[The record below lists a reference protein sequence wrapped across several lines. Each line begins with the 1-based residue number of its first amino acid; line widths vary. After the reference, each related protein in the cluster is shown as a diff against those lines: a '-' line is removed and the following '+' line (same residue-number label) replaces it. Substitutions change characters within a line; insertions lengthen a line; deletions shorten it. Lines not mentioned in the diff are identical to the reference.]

1 MKMYKYLYYK
11 LFCFWL
17 RKNDETANAYMNA
30 IITITFLLYINIL
43 SIPLVYLAIFDKEMV
58 KLPMS
63 SAEVKAGIVSLLIL
77 LGFMNYILLAYKNK
91 YIKIKEEFKV
101 EKEKKRKKGTFIVV
115 VYLIIS
121 LSIPIYIFLFTTP

>member
-1 MKMYKYLYYK
+1 MYKYLYYK